1 MNSIP
6 IVTVD
11 DLASNAFQKSS
22 GKIDFKLSKK
32 SGNGLKLDN
41 DGLSYSSS
49 GSSSGF
55 QRILLGRMGI
65 QGDTRRVKVE
75 DVEISLRVENL
86 GSDGSYLY
94 IGAMCQ
100 NVVMRLSSFNHAD
113 DDNSGR
119 GDGVE
124 YASAFIDKPWA
135 KETQKFHIS
144 YKLGGVNKAILISR
158 TRIGDAFYIWADVLS
173 ILSSDS
179 GGGVGDGKYSLE
191 TNNEVV

>member
-55 QRILLGRMGI
+55 QRLLLGRLGT
-65 QGDTRRVKVE
+65 QGEIRRVKVE
-75 DVEISLRVENL
+75 DVEISLRVKNL
-86 GSDGSYLY
+86 RSDGSYLY

-100 NVVMRLSSFNHAD
+100 DAEMRLSSFNHAD
-113 DDNSGR
+113 DVTYGR
-119 GDGVE
+119 VGGVE
-124 YASAFIDKPWA
+124 SANVFSGKLWT

-158 TRIGDAFYIWADVLS
+158 TKIGDAFYIWADVLS

-179 GGGVGDGKYSLE
+179 GDGGGDGDIIIAG
-191 TNNEVV
+191 

>member
-6 IVTVD
+6 IVIVD

-55 QRILLGRMGI
+55 QRLLLGRLGI
-65 QGDTRRVKVE
+65 QGGTRRVKVE
-75 DVEISLRVENL
+75 DVEITLRVRNE

-94 IGAMCQ
+94 IGAKCQ

-124 YASAFIDKPWA
+124 SASAFIYKLWD

-158 TRIGDAFYIWADVLS
+158 TKIGDAFYIWADVL
-173 ILSSDS
+173 
-179 GGGVGDGKYSLE
+179 
-191 TNNEVV
+191 